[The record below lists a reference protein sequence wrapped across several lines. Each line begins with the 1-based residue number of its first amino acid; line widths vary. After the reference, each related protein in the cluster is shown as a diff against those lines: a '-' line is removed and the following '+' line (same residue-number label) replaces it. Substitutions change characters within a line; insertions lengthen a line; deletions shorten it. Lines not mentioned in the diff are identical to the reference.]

1 MLGDI
6 IARLHEPGA
15 AEAALIEVGN
25 LALLA
30 GVRTA
35 AGLFDLET
43 GEFVSLAVRRFLE
56 RADDDAWLQLVGV
69 MGKSE
74 TPGLEALS
82 AILRRAVADA
92 HEAAA

>member
-15 AEAALIEVGN
+15 AEAALIEAGD

-30 GVRTA
+30 DVRTA
-35 AGLFDLET
+35 AGLIGMET

-56 RADDDAWLQLVGV
+56 RADDEAWLQLVGV

-74 TPGLEALS
+74 TPGLEALT
-82 AILRRAVADA
+82 AILRRAVGDA
-92 HEAAA
+92 REAAA

>member
-6 IARLHEPGA
+6 IARLDDPGA
-15 AEAALIEVGN
+15 AETTLLEAGD

-30 GVRTA
+30 DVRNA
-35 AGLFDLET
+35 AGLLELNI
-43 GEFVSLAVRRFLE
+43 GEFVSLAVRRFVE
-56 RADDDAWLQLVGV
+56 RADDNAWLQLVGV

-82 AILRRAVADA
+82 AILKRAVADA
-92 HEAAA
+92 REVAA

>member
-6 IARLHEPGA
+6 IARLGDPGA
-15 AEAALIEVGN
+15 AEATLIEAGD

-30 GVRTA
+30 EVRSA
-35 AGLFDLET
+35 AGLLDMET
-43 GEFVSLAVRRFLE
+43 GDFASLAVRRFLE

-74 TPGLEALS
+74 SPGFDALS
-82 AILRRAVADA
+82 AILKRAVADA
-92 HEAAA
+92 REVAA